1 MKYLLCLGLSLAFVQ
16 SAAAQD
22 SREGAYMG
30 FALGSFSYQEE
41 DPDLGVT
48 IVDDSA
54 TAYRILGG
62 YRFNDNFALEGTW
75 GKTGDLEETFAEFIP
90 GFGNLTVNMTGDYE
104 VLTVRALG
112 IIPFENVSLIGGL
125 GYYDAD
131 LNATVSVTGLGS
143 FDAEGSDDGATLV
156 GGLEFNLERVDI
168 RAEYEWFDTDNS
180 IDASD
185 FSVGVLFHF

>member
-1 MKYLLCLGLSLAFVQ
+1 MQYLICFGLSLAFMQ

-30 FALGSFSYQEE
+30 FSLGSFSYEEE

-54 TAYRILGG
+54 TAYRIFGG
-62 YRFNDNFALEGTW
+62 YRFNDNFAFEGGW
-75 GKTGDLEETFAEFIP
+75 GKTGDLQDGFSESIP
-90 GFGNLTVNMTGDYE
+90 GFGNLTLNMTGDYE

-112 IIPFENVSLIGGL
+112 FIPFENVSLLGGL

-131 LNATVSVTGLGS
+131 LNATINVSGLGS
-143 FDAEGSDDGATLV
+143 FSAEGSDDGATLV
-156 GGLEFNLERVDI
+156 GG
-168 RAEYEWFDTDNS
+168 
-180 IDASD
+180 
-185 FSVGVLFHF
+185 